1 MSVERDSKIITD
13 FDENDIPWSEGRFL
27 FNLWQEKSKDG
38 KLPARS
44 DFVPMELKSILTN
57 IILLDVELEPIN
69 VSVRLMGSFIANI
82 LQADTTGENIRNMTD
97 RYTWLIENKKPYYL
111 TKVVPD
117 WALVDYRDY
126 NILALPLAEDG
137 TNVNMA
143 MALITPYAPDE

>member
-13 FDENDIPWSEGRFL
+13 FDENDIPWPEGRFL